1 MSHPL
6 DLAYNWRTPIL
17 VSTVGLF
24 ACATLLVSQRAAGW
38 VAVLAVLVV
47 CWLVLLAV
55 VWSRT
60 RAYLEVDGAWATVR
74 RFRTKHRVAGTDV
87 AAVRRLRT
95 LTGPGYRLTLADG
108 TRRTVTTSLL
118 RDGGPTLLR
127 WLVRYA
133 PQATRDPATEAAIDR
148 LRSQGL
154 LDSGHA

>member
-24 ACATLLVSQRAAGW
+24 ACIMLLVSQRAAGW
-38 VAVLAVLVV
+38 VPVLVV
-47 CWLVLLAV
+47 LVVSWLALVAV
-55 VWSRT
+55 VWYRT
-60 RAYLEVDGAWATVR
+60 RAYLEVDGGAATVR
-74 RFRTKHRVAGTDV
+74 RFRTKHTVAGADV
-87 AAVRRLRT
+87 TSVRRLRT
-95 LTGPGYRLTLADG
+95 PTGPGYRLTLADG
-108 TRRTVTTSLL
+108 TRRAVSTSLL

-148 LRSQGL
+148 LRTQGM
-154 LDSGHA
+154 LD